1 TSTPNPSNPTYSN
14 DLEGVVV
21 ASGGAGYM
29 FEGTNGTFTASFN
42 DAVSNG
48 QLRQYAKGPYLD
60 AWRGRVPV
68 KDATTGAALPFMM
81 ATFYWESWKK
91 NDGSFLC
98 FRACAQICNSLTNT
112 PAPAVSYTYD
122 LDWKNG
128 AAVIR
133 GTSNQDRGFTT
144 ILHTVFANY
153 STFDHSA
160 RPDWSV
166 NDAPLKAI
174 IVQRDAARIDQ
185 FKHCGVVPPIIG
197 NLSPT
202 LPTPVT
208 PFTSMGCG
216 QAGTSSGVYETGL
229 GYTAI
234 YEPGASGVVKTYQP
248 GGEHSSLGVLTMHAV
263 CHIAHQRLGNYADAA
278 AWLAFTRNMA
288 TCY

>member
-160 RPDWSV
+160 LPDWSV

-208 PFTSMGCG
+208 PFTSMGWG
-216 QAGTSSGVYETGL
+216 AGGNFQRRVRDRAGVYGDLRVWGERGGQDLPTRRGALEL
-229 GYTAI
+229 GRSDDARSVPHCASTAR
-234 YEPGASGVVKTYQP
+234 Q
-248 GGEHSSLGVLTMHAV
+248 L
-263 CHIAHQRLGNYADAA
+263 R
-278 AWLAFTRNMA
+278 R
-288 TCY
+288 